1 MVWMGA
7 LYSYVI
13 NYIKI
18 LFSILFVFIYL
29 KYIFFC
35 GSSLCCRF
43 THHIC
48 YVVCDGA
55 RTASL
60 GVFGPMYS
68 DNWCCYW
75 LETRW
80 PKETLVWTNGTLPPP
95 PPLACVWIFCCL
107 FWSHLIFFNS
117 LWHFFLT
124 RRNSILEFTRFYSK
138 AEQLLFIKFNLSVL

>member
-7 LYSYVI
+7 LYSYII

-80 PKETLVWTNGTLPPP
+80 PKETLEWTNGTLPL
-95 PPLACVWIFCCL
+95 PPLPVYESSAVSFGHIL
-107 FWSHLIFFNS
+107 
-117 LWHFFLT
+117 FFLIVFGIFL
-124 RRNSILEFTRFYSK
+124 NKEKFYTWIY
-138 AEQLLFIKFNLSVL
+138 QVLLKSWAVIVYKV

>member
-7 LYSYVI
+7 LYSYII

-68 DNWCCYW
+68 DNWRCYW

-80 PKETLVWTNGTLPPP
+80 PKETLEWTNGTLPPP
-95 PPLACVWIFCCL
+95 PPPLPVYESSAVSFGHIL
-107 FWSHLIFFNS
+107 
-117 LWHFFLT
+117 FFLIVFGIFL
-124 RRNSILEFTRFYSK
+124 NKEKFYTWIY
-138 AEQLLFIKFNLSVL
+138 QVLLKSWAVIVYKV

>member
-7 LYSYVI
+7 LYSYII

-80 PKETLVWTNGTLPPP
+80 PKETLEWTNGTLPPP
-95 PPLACVWIFCCL
+95 PPPLPVYESSAVSFGHIL
-107 FWSHLIFFNS
+107 
-117 LWHFFLT
+117 FFLIVFGIFL
-124 RRNSILEFTRFYSK
+124 NKEKFYTWIY
-138 AEQLLFIKFNLSVL
+138 QVLLKSWAVIVYKV

>member
-7 LYSYVI
+7 LYSYII
-13 NYIKI
+13 NYIKL

-68 DNWCCYW
+68 DNWCFYW

-80 PKETLVWTNGTLPPP
+80 PKETLEWTNGTLPPP
-95 PPLACVWIFCCL
+95 PPCL
-107 FWSHLIFFNS
+107 CMNLLLS
-117 LWHFFLT
+117 LLVTSYFFLIVFGIFL
-124 RRNSILEFTRFYSK
+124 NKEKFYTWFY
-138 AEQLLFIKFNLSVL
+138 QVLLKSWAVVVYKV

>member
-7 LYSYVI
+7 FYSYVI

-18 LFSILFVFIYL
+18 LFRILFVFIYL

-68 DNWCCYW
+68 DNWCFYW

-80 PKETLVWTNGTLPPP
+80 PKETLEWTNGTLLPP
-95 PPLACVWIFCCL
+95 PPLPVHESSAVSFGHIL
-107 FWSHLIFFNS
+107 
-117 LWHFFLT
+117 FFLIVFGIFL
-124 RRNSILEFTRFYSK
+124 NKEKFYTW
-138 AEQLLFIKFNLSVL
+138 FY

>member
-7 LYSYVI
+7 FYSYII

-68 DNWCCYW
+68 DNWCFYW

-80 PKETLVWTNGTLPPP
+80 PKETLEWTNGTLLP
-95 PPLACVWIFCCL
+95 PPLPVHESSAVYFGHIL
-107 FWSHLIFFNS
+107 
-117 LWHFFLT
+117 FFLIVFGIFL
-124 RRNSILEFTRFYSK
+124 NKEKFYTW
-138 AEQLLFIKFNLSVL
+138 FY

>member
-7 LYSYVI
+7 FYSYII

-68 DNWCCYW
+68 DNWCFYW

-80 PKETLVWTNGTLPPP
+80 PKETLEWTNGTLLP
-95 PPLACVWIFCCL
+95 PPLPVHESSAVSFGHFL
-107 FWSHLIFFNS
+107 
-117 LWHFFLT
+117 FFLIVFGIFL
-124 RRNSILEFTRFYSK
+124 NKEKFYTW
-138 AEQLLFIKFNLSVL
+138 FY

>member
-80 PKETLVWTNGTLPPP
+80 PKETLEWTNGTLPL
-95 PPLACVWIFCCL
+95 PPLPVYESSAVSFGHIL
-107 FWSHLIFFNS
+107 
-117 LWHFFLT
+117 FFLIVFGIFL
-124 RRNSILEFTRFYSK
+124 NKEKFYTWIY
-138 AEQLLFIKFNLSVL
+138 QVLLKSWAVIVYKV

>member
-7 LYSYVI
+7 FYTYII

-68 DNWCCYW
+68 DNWCFYW

-80 PKETLVWTNGTLPPP
+80 PKETLEWTNGTLLP
-95 PPLACVWIFCCL
+95 PPLPVHESCAVSFGHIL
-107 FWSHLIFFNS
+107 
-117 LWHFFLT
+117 FFLIVFGIFL
-124 RRNSILEFTRFYSK
+124 NKEKFYIW
-138 AEQLLFIKFNLSVL
+138 FY

>member
-7 LYSYVI
+7 LYSYII

-80 PKETLVWTNGTLPPP
+80 PKETLEWTNGTLPPHP
-95 PPLACVWIFCCL
+95 PCL
-107 FWSHLIFFNS
+107 YMNLLLS
-117 LWHFFLT
+117 LLVTSYFFLIVFGIFL
-124 RRNSILEFTRFYSK
+124 NKEKFYNW
-138 AEQLLFIKFNLSVL
+138 I

>member
-7 LYSYVI
+7 LYSYII

-80 PKETLVWTNGTLPPP
+80 PKETLEWTNGTLPPP
-95 PPLACVWIFCCL
+95 PPPPLPVYESSAVSFGHIL
-107 FWSHLIFFNS
+107 
-117 LWHFFLT
+117 FFLIVFGIFL
-124 RRNSILEFTRFYSK
+124 NKEKFYTWIY
-138 AEQLLFIKFNLSVL
+138 QVLLKSWAVIVYKV

>member
-7 LYSYVI
+7 LYSYII

-80 PKETLVWTNGTLPPP
+80 PKETLEWTNGTLPPP
-95 PPLACVWIFCCL
+95 PPLPVYESSAVSFGHIL
-107 FWSHLIFFNS
+107 
-117 LWHFFLT
+117 FFLIAFGIFL
-124 RRNSILEFTRFYSK
+124 NKEKFYTWIY
-138 AEQLLFIKFNLSVL
+138 QVLLKSWAVIVYKV

>member
-80 PKETLVWTNGTLPPP
+80 PKETLEWTNGTLPPP
-95 PPLACVWIFCCL
+95 PPPLPVYESSAVSFGHIL
-107 FWSHLIFFNS
+107 
-117 LWHFFLT
+117 FFLIVFGIFL
-124 RRNSILEFTRFYSK
+124 NKEKFYTWIY
-138 AEQLLFIKFNLSVL
+138 QVLLKSWAVIVYKV

>member
-7 LYSYVI
+7 FYSYII

-35 GSSLCCRF
+35 GSSLCRRF

-68 DNWCCYW
+68 DNWCFYW

-80 PKETLVWTNGTLPPP
+80 PKETLEWTNGTLLP
-95 PPLACVWIFCCL
+95 PPLPVHESSAVYFGHIL
-107 FWSHLIFFNS
+107 
-117 LWHFFLT
+117 FFLIVFGIFL
-124 RRNSILEFTRFYSK
+124 NKEKFYTW
-138 AEQLLFIKFNLSVL
+138 FY

>member
-7 LYSYVI
+7 FYSYII

-68 DNWCCYW
+68 DNWCFYW

-80 PKETLVWTNGTLPPP
+80 PKETLEWTNGTLLP
-95 PPLACVWIFCCL
+95 PPLPVHESSAVSFGHIL
-107 FWSHLIFFNS
+107 
-117 LWHFFLT
+117 FFLIVFGIFL
-124 RRNSILEFTRFYSK
+124 NKEKFYTWIY
-138 AEQLLFIKFNLSVL
+138 QVLLKSWAVIVYKV

>member
-1 MVWMGA
+1 MVLMGA
-7 LYSYVI
+7 FYSYII

-68 DNWCCYW
+68 DNWCFYW
-75 LETRW
+75 LETWW
-80 PKETLVWTNGTLPPP
+80 PKETLEWTNGTLLPPP
-95 PPLACVWIFCCL
+95 PPLPVHESSAVSFGHIL
-107 FWSHLIFFNS
+107 
-117 LWHFFLT
+117 FFLIVFGIFL
-124 RRNSILEFTRFYSK
+124 NKEKFYTW
-138 AEQLLFIKFNLSVL
+138 FY

>member
-1 MVWMGA
+1 MVWMEA
-7 LYSYVI
+7 FYSYVI

-68 DNWCCYW
+68 DNWCFYW

-80 PKETLVWTNGTLPPP
+80 PKETLEWTNGTLLP
-95 PPLACVWIFCCL
+95 PPLPVHESSAVSFGHIL
-107 FWSHLIFFNS
+107 
-117 LWHFFLT
+117 FFLIVFGIFL
-124 RRNSILEFTRFYSK
+124 NKEKFYTW
-138 AEQLLFIKFNLSVL
+138 FY

>member
-75 LETRW
+75 LEMRW
-80 PKETLVWTNGTLPPP
+80 PKETLEWTNGTLPPP
-95 PPLACVWIFCCL
+95 PPPLPVYESSAVSFGHIL
-107 FWSHLIFFNS
+107 
-117 LWHFFLT
+117 FFLIVFGIFL
-124 RRNSILEFTRFYSK
+124 NKEKFYTWIY
-138 AEQLLFIKFNLSVL
+138 QVLLKSWAVIVYKV